1 MLSEVLENKG
11 NVFNI
16 RRVWILYIDNNQK
29 FSLSFPRREAS
40 HFPNSEEMGVFFLQM
55 RMKRVICNGIDEI
68 LCSGYSARLFYF
80 ISPGQGAPPCA
91 KSVRNFLHPLQTC
104 CIQNLISKFLPVI
117 LTQTRK
123 VRCNTSCYEYISA
136 KSFLSWFSTKWPQ
149 SWLRHLGSVISLK
162 STSHIKLRKLRKIRN
177 SF

>member
-1 MLSEVLENKG
+1 MKYKLSTEVFFNKIG
-11 NVFNI
+11 MAKNVKIKVKKAKGSKSQNFWK
-16 RRVWILYIDNNQK
+16 RR
-29 FSLSFPRREAS
+29 SF
-40 HFPNSEEMGVFFLQM
+40 HFPFPGGKPVTFPILKKWEFFFLQM

-80 ISPGQGAPPCA
+80 ISPGQGAMPCA

-123 VRCNTSCYEYISA
+123 VRCNTSCYEYI
-136 KSFLSWFSTKWPQ
+136 FC
-149 SWLRHLGSVISLK
+149 HLL
-162 STSHIKLRKLRKIRN
+162 
-177 SF
+177 F